1 MTAVLTQSGAL
12 VLRRLMASPFGR
24 RVYDLVSRTVSFV
37 RAHPYLVLAALTV
50 LIAGEIWL
58 AHARLAPVNLEWAQ
72 GWLFFLSIVAWS
84 GMTCLIGVTT
94 PLRWTHPWYVI
105 PLLLVGP
112 PVIIIGALR
121 ALYAFTLPDSLSSS
135 FSYPDSFTG
144 SLSYEDT
151 APYVVAAILF
161 WLVGS
166 ILIALAT
173 ISVKVTKSYAA
184 LVIYPLMAVGLAF
197 LSALRFAPLWYMPEM
212 DLDDI
217 VDLVALFYFAQLAV
231 YLAIVLPVLTGISL
245 LRAVFVGRDRNLWLY
260 IQAAFVSLAFTG
272 AMLAFAAF
280 AVGVALA
287 PPAWPFGIALAVP
300 LTILLCTIRHHW
312 RVIAVAATGLWVLT
326 IVIGL
331 YWTDAGAVDYGLD
344 QIASEDRAVAQR
356 MIERGCDTRFNR
368 DGLRVIEEDDGLRL
382 QHYIFWRLPAPC

>member
-1 MTAVLTQSGAL
+1 MARKASSEEVLYTTHVVCHSSRDYLTSGVSKVGNKEACLNPALPGHTARLATQPIRGRSGFLQYTDLNQSEYPCDCCSNRCVLPVTAVLTQSGAL

-231 YLAIVLPVLTGISL
+231 HLAIVLPVLTGISCSA
-245 LRAVFVGRDRNLWLY
+245 RFSSAE
-260 IQAAFVSLAFTG
+260 TG
-272 AMLAFAAF
+272 T
-280 AVGVALA
+280 
-287 PPAWPFGIALAVP
+287 FGYTFRP
-300 LTILLCTIRHHW
+300 RS
-312 RVIAVAATGLWVLT
+312 
-326 IVIGL
+326 
-331 YWTDAGAVDYGLD
+331 Y
-344 QIASEDRAVAQR
+344 
-356 MIERGCDTRFNR
+356 
-368 DGLRVIEEDDGLRL
+368 
-382 QHYIFWRLPAPC
+382 P